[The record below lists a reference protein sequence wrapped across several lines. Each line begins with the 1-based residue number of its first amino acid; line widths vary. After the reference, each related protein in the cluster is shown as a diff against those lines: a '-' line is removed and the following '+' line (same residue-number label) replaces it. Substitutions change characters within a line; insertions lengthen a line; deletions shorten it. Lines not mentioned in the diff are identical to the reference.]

1 MSMSGKPSKN
11 RSRQPAKLVSD
22 AAPLTSNPFA
32 GLAALLPNA
41 PAGPE
46 PAADPTPPIT
56 DAAAEPSPARGGLA
70 GRLIVR
76 RQKKGQGGKTV
87 TCIEGLD
94 PPLIPELLTRLK
106 RDLGCSGRLDSAV
119 LIAGTADHQRVATW
133 LRKAGATQVVIG
145 N

>member
-1 MSMSGKPSKN
+1 MSMSGKPPKN
-11 RSRQPAKLVSD
+11 RSKQPAKLVSD

-46 PAADPTPPIT
+46 PAPDPTPPIT
-56 DAAAEPSPARGGLA
+56 DAATDLARA

-94 PPLIPELLTRLK
+94 PALISDLLTRLK
-106 RDLGCSGRLDSAV
+106 RDLGCSGRLDAAV